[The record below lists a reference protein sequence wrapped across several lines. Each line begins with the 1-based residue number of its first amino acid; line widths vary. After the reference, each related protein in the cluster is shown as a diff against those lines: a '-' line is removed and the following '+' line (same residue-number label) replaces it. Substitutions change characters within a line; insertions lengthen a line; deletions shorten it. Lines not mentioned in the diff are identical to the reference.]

1 MHDQRIRGQQWQPP
15 SDELVLAAVDRAYR
29 HRPTLDYG
37 DPPASAIA
45 DHLGIAWNAHA
56 SRRLRPILARL
67 SDERGWL
74 CRSPVRGRDRW
85 ALTEAGSRR
94 LAQAIADGTIDELPE
109 SPQHRRWRAAREHA
123 SVRLAELQD
132 ELSELLARVNTLL
145 EASEPA
151 AAADWLSCAE
161 PLRDLTEAIGVATY
175 CVHDRPEPDDA
186 RADRDER
193 TEPRGSR
200 YSWRDPQWWDPGYG
214 E

>member
-1 MHDQRIRGQQWQPP
+1 MQDQRIRGQRWQPP

-37 DPPASAIA
+37 DPPASAVA
-45 DHLGIAWNAHA
+45 DHLGITWNAHA

-74 CRSPVRGRDRW
+74 RRSRVRGRDRW

-94 LAQAIADGTIDELPE
+94 LAQAAVDGVVDELPE
-109 SPQHRRWRAAREHA
+109 SPQHRQWRTAREHA
-123 SVRLAELQD
+123 AVRLAELQD
-132 ELSELLARVNTLL
+132 ELSELLARVNAML
-145 EASEPA
+145 EAPEPA
-151 AAADWLSCAE
+151 AAADWLSCVQ

-175 CVHDRPEPDDA
+175 CLHERPEPHDPT
-186 RADRDER
+186 ADRDER
-193 TEPRGSR
+193 IEPHGSR
-200 YSWRDPQWWDPGYG
+200 SSWRHPRAWDPGHG